1 MKPEVSSSSIKPLS
15 NILSDAL
22 ALTEGRGYYREP
34 LDADG
39 GTMDY
44 LANQPRFN
52 TLSLPDLLR
61 ARDQFHAHLL
71 HKANVIGTGI
81 GRYLIRKT
89 DPYPGGRAS
98 CAYRSKAEKPPRTIE
113 NSEVRDYS
121 WPAILVFVSKW
132 VDEEEFG
139 SANEFVLGDFV
150 PRQIYL
156 DDGRSVPVCT
166 VLAPVVKRR
175 RSNFAGRSRPNVKS
189 AGGRLS
195 RSHRVQGAG
204 HFGTMAA
211 Y

>member
-1 MKPEVSSSSIKPLS
+1 
-15 NILSDAL
+15 
-22 ALTEGRGYYREP
+22 
-34 LDADG
+34 
-39 GTMDY
+39 MDY

-61 ARDQFHAHLL
+61 ARDLFHAHLL

-89 DPYPGGRAS
+89 DPYPGGPEPRAPIGP
-98 CAYRSKAEKPPRTIE
+98 KPKKPPRTIE

-132 VDEEEFG
+132 VDEEKFG
-139 SANEFVLGDFV
+139 SANECALADFV

-166 VLAPVVKRR
+166 VLAPVVEEAPEPI
-175 RSNFAGRSRPNVKS
+175 SPADLDLTSSQLAEVIQF
-189 AGGRLS
+189 
-195 RSHRVQGAG
+195 
-204 HFGTMAA
+204 
-211 Y
+211 